1 MQKLIIGISAEGSVV
16 LLEGQLKYFR
26 ERGYKTY
33 LLAPDSLRVREY
45 CEKEG
50 CTHLKIRVRR
60 EISIFHDFII
70 LQKIIFIFLRIKP
83 DIINLGTPK
92 VSLLGMIAGKL
103 LGVPKRIYTCRG
115 FRFEPESG
123 FKRKILIMMEKITVK
138 CASEV
143 ICISDSLRA
152 FGVSNGIF
160 TPAKATV
167 INKGSSNGI
176 NLKRFSPL
184 SITEES
190 IFKLK
195 KELGIEEKFIFGFVG
210 RIYDRKGINELC
222 EAFSRLSQSLP
233 DIVLLLV
240 GRFEEDQIA
249 DKSIIEFIKSHEL
262 IKHVGSQTNV
272 PLYMSLMDV
281 FVMPAWGEG
290 FGNVMVEAAAM
301 GIPVISTNATGTKDT
316 VCHDFNGFLIE
327 PKSVDKLT
335 ETMKLLYA
343 NRDLRENMGHN
354 GVEWAKNF
362 DNIIIWHGLEELYN
376 VNR

>member
-1 MQKLIIGISAEGSVV
+1 MV
-16 LLEGQLKYFR
+16 LLDGQIKYFR

-33 LLAPDSLRVREY
+33 LLAPDSQRVREY

-50 CTHLKIRVRR
+50 CTHLKINVRR
-60 EISIFHDFII
+60 EISLIHDIFI
-70 LQKIIFIFLRIKP
+70 LQRIIYIFFSIKP

-103 LGVPKRIYTCRG
+103 LGVPQRIYTCRG

-123 FKRKILIMMEKITVK
+123 FKRRILILMEKITVK
-138 CASEV
+138 CANEV
-143 ICISDSLRA
+143 VCISSSLRD
-152 FGVSNGIF
+152 FGVTNRIF
-160 TPAKATV
+160 TAAKATV

-176 NLKRFSPL
+176 NLKRFSPQNV
-184 SITEES
+184 TEES
-190 IFKLK
+190 IFRLK
-195 KELGIEEKFIFGFVG
+195 KELGIEGKFIFGFVG

-222 EAFSRLSQSLP
+222 EAFSRLCQSLP

-249 DKSIIEFIKSHEL
+249 DKRIIEFIKSHEL
-262 IKHVGSQTNV
+262 IKDVGSQKNV

-335 ETMKLLYA
+335 ETMKLLYE
-343 NRDLRENMGHN
+343 NRDLREKMGHN

-362 DNIIIWHGLEELYN
+362 DNLIIWHGLEKLYN
-376 VNR
+376 VNK